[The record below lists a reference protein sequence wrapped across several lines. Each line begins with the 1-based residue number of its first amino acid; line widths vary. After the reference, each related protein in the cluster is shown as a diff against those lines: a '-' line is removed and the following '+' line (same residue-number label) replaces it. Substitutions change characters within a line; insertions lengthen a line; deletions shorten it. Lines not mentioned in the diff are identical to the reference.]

1 MLSLTCLLA
10 RVSGET
16 EETTATC
23 PDDGNISAQELTI
36 TPMFEEPVVVL
47 EGQPLRVA
55 FETNLEIK
63 SGPGTSTSFVCDP
76 QDMGTCPDM
85 KLEVEDHLYFIFH
98 TYLRLVVLSG

>member
-1 MLSLTCLLA
+1 MLRGLEVLSLTCLLA

-16 EETTATC
+16 EETAVTHLN
-23 PDDGNISAQELTI
+23 GGKISAQGLTI

-76 QDMGTCPDM
+76 QDIGTCPDM
-85 KLEVEDHLYFIFH
+85 KLEVEDHHYYLLFH
-98 TYLRLVVLSG
+98 T